1 MFVLL
6 YYKQKRIYLD
16 FNCFVMVV
24 NEKTHKSGNVQAYN
38 GNSNKIINFSEESP
52 QLLNINCKYSHSNH
66 HQPLNCACKTLIA
79 IKLFHLQCNI
89 INVSILGYTQHHNNN
104 TKSKSRHFLFS
115 SVFALEVLVKL
126 LLPVEETLKTLSL
139 WFSLFSAVCWL
150 TVLF

>member
-1 MFVLL
+1 MFVFL

-16 FNCFVMVV
+16 FNCFVTVV
-24 NEKTHKSGNVQAYN
+24 NEKYTNQVMHN

-66 HQPLNCACKTLIA
+66 HQPLNFACKTLIA

-139 WFSLFSAVCWL
+139 
-150 TVLF
+150 